1 MLTEPL
7 PPGPLPPPKAPLGL
21 RGDIPERTS
30 SDLNNSPL
38 NVHFYALY
46 FDGVTS

>member
-1 MLTEPL
+1 M
-7 PPGPLPPPKAPLGL
+7 APLRL
-21 RGDIPERTS
+21 RSGVGAQVTS
-30 SDLNNSPL
+30 QRGREELDLNNSPL